1 MFTSFFVN
9 RPIFACVI
17 SIVIVMV
24 GLVAFP
30 SLPIE
35 QTPDITPPTINVR
48 AMYPGA
54 SAKVI
59 AETVAIPLEQEI
71 NGIENILY
79 ITSKSSADGT
89 LNINITFDIGIDI
102 DIAAVLVQNRVARA
116 EPKLPEEVKRLGVTT
131 QKQSTNIVLVASLL
145 SPESTRDEL
154 FLSNYAN
161 IQIVDVLKRVEGVGG
176 VTVFGEKNF
185 SMRVWLDPEKLK
197 ARSMT
202 VNDVMAAVADE
213 NIQVAAG
220 IIGAPPSD
228 IQRQFQYTINT
239 KGRLSTVEE
248 FENIIIKAD
257 PDGRILRLKDIARIE
272 LGSEFYNTFARLNGA
287 PTVALGIYQL
297 PGANA
302 IRVAK
307 GVRAELE
314 KLSKQ
319 FPSDMTYTVPYDPT
333 QFITASAKEVIM
345 TLLITMFL
353 VILTVYIFLQD
364 IRTTLIPAITIPV
377 SLIGTMAVML
387 LLGSTIN
394 MITLFGLLL
403 AIGVVVDDSI
413 VVVENTL
420 RIMDEDKVTS
430 KEAAIKSMQQII
442 GPVIAT
448 TLVLLAVF
456 VPTAMISGVSGRLY
470 RQFAITISTAT
481 VFSTINALTLSP
493 ALCGMLLRQS
503 TYKHGAFFRFFNKVF
518 GGITNGYISIVK
530 QTVRRTA
537 IMLIIFIIFGFMT
550 LWCFENVPGG
560 FLPNEDQG
568 ILFVSA
574 ELPSGATLE
583 RTAEI
588 IEQITEIMS
597 AAPEVENIVAIG
609 GYSLILNA
617 AATNTATFFVDMKNW
632 DQRKGPQHHIKAVQ
646 GRLQGQFM
654 GIQDAIVFGFVPPP
668 IFGLGLV
675 GGFEMQLQDR
685 SGEGLAA
692 LQETADNIV
701 YNSYASSIIENLN
714 TELRA
719 NVPQLELKVDREKA
733 KKLGVPIK
741 SIFDTLQTFLGSA
754 YVNDFNLFGRIY
766 KVNVQ
771 ADSRFRSKVSDISKL
786 QVRNAAGEM
795 VPLSTLITVEDTA
808 GPQVIS
814 HFNLYPSTMITGQ
827 AKPGMSTS
835 QAIEEMQAIASSTMP
850 ESFGYEWSG
859 MTFQQLRAG
868 NTAPLVFFLAVVFV
882 LLFLAAQYES
892 WAIPFAIVFTVPIA
906 ILGGIGF
913 TWVRGMDNNIYTQIG
928 FVLLIALA
936 SKNAILLVEFA
947 HQLHDDGMSIYDSAI
962 KAARQRFRP
971 IQMTALTFVLGV
983 LPLIFATGAGSASRV
998 ALGTVVFGGMVM
1010 ASVIGII
1017 FVPAFYE
1024 LVQKISDRLQG
1035 KKLRDDD

>member
-1 MFTSFFVN
+1 MFSSFFVN

-17 SIVIVMV
+17 SIIIVMV

-35 QTPDITPPTINVR
+35 QTPDITPPTISVT
-48 AMYPGA
+48 AVYPGA
-54 SAKVI
+54 SAEVI
-59 AETVAIPLEQEI
+59 AETVATPLEQEI
-71 NGIENILY
+71 NGIEDILY

-89 LNINITFDIGIDI
+89 LNINITFEIGTDI
-102 DIAAVLVQNRVARA
+102 DIASVLVQNRVSRA
-116 EPKLPEEVKRLGVTT
+116 EPKLPEEVKRYGVNT
-131 QKQSTNIVLVASLL
+131 QKQSTNIVLVVSLL
-145 SPESTRDEL
+145 SPNSTRDEL

-161 IQIVDVLKRVEGVGG
+161 IQITDVLKRVDGVGG

-185 SMRVWLDPEKLK
+185 SMRVWIDPEKLK
-197 ARSMT
+197 ARNMT
-202 VNDVMAAVADE
+202 VNDVMAAIADE

-220 IIGAPPSD
+220 IIGAPPSEVE
-228 IQRQFQYTINT
+228 RQFQYTINT
-239 KGRLSTVEE
+239 KGRLSTVAE
-248 FENIIIKAD
+248 FENIIIKAED
-257 PDGRILRLKDIARIE
+257 GGRILRMKDIARVE
-272 LGSEFYNTFARLNGA
+272 LGSEYYNTFARLDGA

-302 IRVAK
+302 IKVAQ
-307 GVRAELE
+307 GVRAELAN
-314 KLSKQ
+314 LARQ
-319 FPSDMTYTVPYDPT
+319 FPSDMTYRVPYDPT
-333 QFITASAKEVIM
+333 LFISASAKEVVL
-345 TLLITMFL
+345 TLFITMVL
-353 VILTVYIFLQD
+353 VILTVYVFLQD
-364 IRTTLIPAITIPV
+364 FRTTLIPAITIPV

-387 LLGSTIN
+387 VLGSTIN
-394 MITLFGLLL
+394 MVTLFGLLL

-413 VVVENTL
+413 VVVENSL
-420 RIMDEDKVTS
+420 RIMDEEKLSS
-430 KEAAIKSMQQII
+430 KEAAIKSMQQIV
-442 GPVIAT
+442 GPCIAT

-493 ALCGMLLRQS
+493 ALCGILLRPTTS
-503 TYKHGAFFRFFNKVF
+503 RNSVFSRLFNRMFGA
-518 GGITNGYISIVK
+518 ITNGYIGIVK

-537 IMLIIFIIFGFMT
+537 IMLLIFIIFGFMT

-560 FLPNEDQG
+560 FLPDEDQG

-583 RTAEI
+583 RTSQI
-588 IEQITEIMS
+588 VEQITQIIS
-597 AAPEVENIVAIG
+597 GAPEVQDIVAIG
-609 GYSLILNA
+609 GFSLITDA
-617 AATNTATFFVDMKNW
+617 AATNTATFFVNMKNW
-632 DQRKGPQHHIKAVQ
+632 TERDGAEHHIKAVQ
-646 GRLQGQFM
+646 GRLQMQFM
-654 GIQDAIVFGFVPPP
+654 GIQDAIVFGFIPPP
-668 IFGLGLV
+668 IFGLGLI

-685 SGEGLAA
+685 AGEGLAA
-692 LQETADNIV
+692 LQQTADSMV
-701 YNSYASSIIENLN
+701 YKSYSSNVIENLN
-714 TELRA
+714 SELRA

-733 KKLGVPIK
+733 KKLGIPIR
-741 SIFDTLQTFLGSA
+741 SIFDTLQTALGSN

-771 ADSRFRSKVSDISKL
+771 ADSRFRSKVGDIGKL
-786 QVRNAAGEM
+786 EVRNSLGEM
-795 VPLSTLITVEDTA
+795 VPLSTLVTVEDTA
-808 GPQVIS
+808 GPQTIS

-827 AKPGMSTS
+827 AKPGLSTG
-835 QAIEEMQAIASSTMP
+835 QAISEMEAIAVQTIP

-868 NTAPLVFFLAVVFV
+868 NTAPIVFFLAVVFV

-892 WAIPFAIVFTVPIA
+892 WATPFAIVFTVPIA
-906 ILGGIGF
+906 ILGGIGL
-913 TWVRGMDNNIYTQIG
+913 TWLRGMDNNIYSQIG

-936 SKNAILLVEFA
+936 CKNSILLVEFA
-947 HQLHDDGMSIYDSAI
+947 RQLHDEGMSIYDSAI

-971 IQMTALTFVLGV
+971 IQMTALTFVLGA

-998 ALGTVVFGGMVM
+998 ALGTVVFGGMLM
-1010 ASVIGII
+1010 ASVVGII

-1024 LVQKISDRLQG
+1024 LVQKISDRING